1 MKPISIA
8 FQCFGP
14 YIERQ
19 FIDFTGVG
27 ENGLFLICGD
37 TGAGK
42 TTILDAISCALY
54 GMATDNKRGRMVS
67 LRGEFAPE
75 DQKTEV
81 EFFFDHNG
89 YTYRFYRSLLP
100 KKKAVPKN
108 LKGEENFA
116 QVEQKKDGGL
126 TDNYHVVFECERKV
140 DGKWIPI
147 WEGSKKGQSANAA
160 KEVLGLSYKQFC
172 QIVILPQGKFETFIM
187 SPSGQKEEILKSLFH
202 TQRWEDAVN
211 KLETAAEEE
220 EQALIQDRA
229 FVRGSLLQNGCETVE
244 ELSDFLDATEKR
256 EDILLEEMLS
266 AKKLYEAK
274 EQEVR
279 QAQDL
284 AREFADLQ
292 SKKQEL
298 DEILTRQDAIQEEKR
313 RLKRAETT
321 EALRGAFERY
331 QKAKIEYEEIQG
343 QYAEY
348 VQRCTENEEKL
359 KDIEEKIRNH
369 RNQKIWEKYRGK
381 NIPPLKN
388 EGELRIK
395 LERFSTLCDE
405 LIDSNIVSVEDKMHR
420 KSRST
425 SSNYYRW
432 KEEKEEIYNI
442 IESISDELKEYLT
455 EEIILTR
462 EKENIKFE
470 EMECRTAF
478 KEKVWEKK
486 VIDEDWPPEQK
497 RWETALKEKG
507 FTSGE
512 DYISACMES
521 EKKTEI
527 IRACAEYDERLRK
540 AETAYQKGNQKLE
553 GKELPDLE
561 GLQNSQKSLLKQYL
575 DCNTAYEKQRDIL
588 SKKDQL
594 LELKTQ
600 EEKNQERK
608 LALEQKKAFVKML
621 KGSNGYG
628 IQRYILGVML
638 SSVIQEANQILQTVF
653 EGRYTIRRTD
663 EGLGKKGLELAVHS
677 YGEETGRLV
686 KTLSGGEKF
695 IVSLCLAIG
704 LSGVVQAQGGGRVEA
719 LFVDEGFGTL
729 DRDRVVDALNI
740 LHMTRKNTDMI
751 GIISHVDYLSET
763 IHEKIRVQKSFK
775 GSTIQVEI

>member
-89 YTYRFYRSLLP
+89 CTYRFYRSLLP

-108 LKGEENFA
+108 LKGEENLA

-160 KEVLGLSYKQFC
+160 KEVIGLSHKQFC

-211 KLETAAEEE
+211 KLEAAADKE
-220 EQALIQDRA
+220 EQTLAQDRA
-229 FVRGSLLQNGCETVE
+229 FIRGSLLQNGCETVE
-244 ELSDFLDATEKR
+244 ELSDFIEAAESR
-256 EDILLEEMLS
+256 EGELLEKMLTAKTIYEEMVEEIR
-266 AKKLYEAK
+266 K
-274 EQEVR
+274 
-279 QAQDL
+279 AQVL
-284 AREFADLQ
+284 AREFSDLQ

-298 DEILTRQDAIQEEKR
+298 DEILSRQDEIQRERR
-313 RLKRAETT
+313 RLERAECAELVQDSY
-321 EALRGAFERY
+321 EAYRAGKKRY
-331 QKAKIEYEEIQG
+331 EKILKQMKQNARSSNSREKQIKDYED
-343 QYAEY
+343 
-348 VQRCTENEEKL
+348 KL
-359 KDIEEKIRNH
+359 KNH
-369 RNQKIWEKYRGK
+369 RKQRIWEKYKGETSH
-381 NIPPLKN
+381 PLLN
-388 EGELRIK
+388 EEELRMK
-395 LERFSTLCDE
+395 LERFSFLCDKICE
-405 LIDSNIVSVEDKMHR
+405 LELVELNFQLGRMISPDMGNR
-420 KSRST
+420 
-425 SSNYYRW
+425 YRYEEEM
-432 KEEKEEIYNI
+432 KEIRRVI
-442 IESISDELKEYLT
+442 GSISDELRDYLT
-455 EEIILTR
+455 EEIRLTNQKKDR
-462 EKENIKFE
+462 KFQNIIACSNLERIEKEEKLE
-470 EMECRTAF
+470 AEKWMTTK
-478 KEKVWEKK
+478 KE
-486 VIDEDWPPEQK
+486 
-497 RWETALKEKG
+497 WETARKEQG
-507 FTSGE
+507 FESDE
-512 DYISACMES
+512 EYFSACLDS
-521 EKKTEI
+521 EKKIEI
-527 IRACAEYDERLRK
+527 VKICAEYDERLRK
-540 AETAYQKGNQKLE
+540 AEVAYKNKAQELK

-561 GLQNSQKSLLKQYL
+561 GLQSSQSILMDEYL
-575 DCNTAYEKQRDIL
+575 ACNTAYEKQRDIL

-594 LELKTQ
+594 LELKFR
-600 EEKNQERK
+600 EEKNRDRE
-608 LALEQKKAFVKML
+608 LALEQRKAFVKML

-638 SSVIQEANQILQTVF
+638 SSVIQEANRILQTVF
-653 EGRYTIRRTD
+653 EGRYTLRRTD

-677 YGEETGRLV
+677 YGEEKGRLV

-704 LSGVVQAQGGGRVEA
+704 LSEVVQSQGGGRVEA

-729 DRDRVVDALNI
+729 DRERVVDALNI
-740 LHMTRKNTDMI
+740 LQMTRKHTDMI

-763 IHEKIRVQKSFK
+763 IHEKIRVQKSIK
-775 GSTIQVEI
+775 GSSIRVEM